1 MKSRF
6 KNGLTW
12 LCSKPRQ
19 LTKNLAHAYSFS
31 VATLT
36 HLEQSRLQQKCIK
49 ANTWR
54 HSHRLRTTNDDTIS
68 VMCEKTYWLRRL
80 SLSISILS
88 LVELPEASHTKWSD
102 SELQPILRNPH
113 VLLSRKMFQ

>member
-1 MKSRF
+1 MF

-19 LTKNLAHAYSFS
+19 LTKNLAHGYSFS
-31 VATLT
+31 VVILT
-36 HLEQSRLQQKCIK
+36 PWERSQLLQKCTK

-54 HSHRLRTTNDDTIS
+54 HSHSLVTRSDDTIWTTC
-68 VMCEKTYWLRRL
+68 VRMLWLPHL
-80 SLSISILS
+80 NLSISISS
-88 LVELPEASHTKWSD
+88 LVESPGALLTKWSD
-102 SELQPILRNPH
+102 SELQLTLKSPH